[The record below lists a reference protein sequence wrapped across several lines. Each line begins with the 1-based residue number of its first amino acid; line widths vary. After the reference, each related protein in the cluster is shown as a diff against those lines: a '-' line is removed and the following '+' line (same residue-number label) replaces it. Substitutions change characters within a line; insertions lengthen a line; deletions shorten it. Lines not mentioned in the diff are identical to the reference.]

1 MSIAPLSTSTN
12 LTQVPADLNS
22 LPKEELVRLLKR
34 VADERNDFE
43 RAAKKP
49 KAAAVVTAAAPT
61 VAAATPAAFNVAATK
76 KRMASAAIKAIKKAA
91 HNRAKKPWTEI
102 SESLPNTEAALA
114 LFEGYHSSSDT
125 PRLTK
130 WELRGADISAWLGTS
145 QFVHPVKFDGKIWC
159 LSGRETP
166 KIHAWAA
173 YETLQVKFEKKT
185 GHLTLK
191 FRTFTAGY
199 GLPDGS
205 DFPPQLND

>member
-1 MSIAPLSTSTN
+1 MSVAPLSSSTN

-34 VADERNDFE
+34 VADERNDLNS
-43 RAAKKP
+43 RASKKP
-49 KAAAVVTAAAPT
+49 KVAAIVTAAA
-61 VAAATPAAFNVAATK
+61 AATPAFNVAATK
-76 KRMASAAIKAIKKAA
+76 KRMASAAIKAIKKTA
-91 HNRAKKPWTEI
+91 HNWKRKPWTEI
-102 SESLPNTEAALA
+102 SESLPNTEAALT

-125 PRLTK
+125 ARLTK

-145 QFVHPVKFDGKIWC
+145 QFVHPVKFDGMIYVVC
-159 LSGRETP
+159 GGYETP

-191 FRTFTAGY
+191 FRTFMTGY
-199 GLPDGS
+199 GIPDGS
-205 DFPPQLND
+205 DFPPQLIE

>member
-1 MSIAPLSTSTN
+1 MSVAPLSTSTN

-34 VADERNDFE
+34 VADERNDLDSS

-49 KAAAVVTAAAPT
+49 KATAVVTAVVT
-61 VAAATPAAFNVAATK
+61 TTATIPAFNVAATK
-76 KRMASAAIKAIKKAA
+76 KRMASATIKAVKKAA

-102 SESLPNTEAALA
+102 SESLPNTEAALT
-114 LFEGYHSSSDT
+114 LFEGYPSSSDT
-125 PRLTK
+125 ARMTK
-130 WELRGADISAWLGTS
+130 WDLRGADISAWLGTS
-145 QFVHPVKFDGKIWC
+145 SFVHPVKFDGKLIC
-159 LSGRETP
+159 FGGVKP

-191 FRTFTAGY
+191 FRTFMAGC
-199 GLPDGS
+199 G
-205 DFPPQLND
+205 FPNGTDYPPHMD

>member
-1 MSIAPLSTSTN
+1 MSVAPLSTSTN
-12 LTQVPADLNS
+12 STQVPADLNS

-49 KAAAVVTAAAPT
+49 KAAAVVTAAAT
-61 VAAATPAAFNVAATK
+61 AAVATPAFNVAATK
-76 KRMASAAIKAIKKAA
+76 KRMASAAIKAIKKTA

-102 SESLPNTEAALA
+102 SESLPNTEAAFT
-114 LFEGYHSSSDT
+114 LFEGCQSSSDT
-125 PRLTK
+125 ARLTK
-130 WELRGADISAWLGTS
+130 WELRGTDIAAWLGTS
-145 QFVHPVKFDGKIWC
+145 QFVHPVKFDGKLWC
-159 LSGRETP
+159 LGGVKP

-191 FRTFTAGY
+191 FHTFMAGC
-199 GLPDGS
+199 GLPNGC
-205 DFPPQLND
+205 DFPPQLNN

>member
-1 MSIAPLSTSTN
+1 
-12 LTQVPADLNS
+12 
-22 LPKEELVRLLKR
+22 
-34 VADERNDFE
+34 
-43 RAAKKP
+43 
-49 KAAAVVTAAAPT
+49 
-61 VAAATPAAFNVAATK
+61 
-76 KRMASAAIKAIKKAA
+76 MASAAIKAIKKTT
-91 HNRAKKPWTEI
+91 HNFARKSWNEI
-102 SESLPNTEAALA
+102 SESLPNTEAALT
-114 LFEGYHSSSDT
+114 LFEGCCLSSDT
-125 PRLTK
+125 ARMIK
-130 WELRGADISAWLGTS
+130 WEQRGADISAWLGTS

-205 DFPPQLND
+205 DFPPQLN